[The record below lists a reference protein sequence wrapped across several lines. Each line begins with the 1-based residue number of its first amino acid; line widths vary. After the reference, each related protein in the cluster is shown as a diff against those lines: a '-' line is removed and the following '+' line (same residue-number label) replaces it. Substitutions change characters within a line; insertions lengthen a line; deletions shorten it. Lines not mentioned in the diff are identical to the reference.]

1 MEQLTPVT
9 NSSAVVG
16 VGYEQFQGKLLVKF
30 KQNGITYEFFK
41 VPKKVY
47 DEFLAADSMGT
58 YYHKNIKGKYPHVP

>member
-1 MEQLTPVT
+1 MELQPIT

-16 VGYEQFQGKLLVKF
+16 VAYVPADQKLLVKF

-47 DEFLAADSMGT
+47 DEFLEADSMGT
-58 YYHKNIKGKYPHVP
+58 YYHKRIKGKFPHSP